1 MTARKWTVAAALA
14 LAGCAPT
21 LISRQGIELSRG
33 TVGPVASVPAVRAE
47 CRATLLRSG
56 KTFRFDV
63 WIECDSSQGRL
74 DAMGPFNTPLASV
87 VWTDS
92 SWTTWLPGQGTL
104 LRGNGSTMNL
114 PVLDLRNVSPRMLVS
129 ALLGRAMSVKG
140 PVRALPPAKGQVVV
154 LPGAP
159 REDPAWALLLD
170 QSTGLPLRHQYLAQG
185 KETEGIEYFDWK
197 DRNGV
202 LVPGKIVRTTPDGQ
216 ILELVVRQWTRLDS
230 VPKAHV
236 ALQVPPAV
244 DTITVG
250 LQGNG
255 RKVFRIRGGTGTDS
269 TVVVLP
275 TGGFSG
281 PADLADPD
289 STSAQDDS
297 TSDDGADTDDTA
309 PPRPVSKPFQPVP
322 AKL

>member
-1 MTARKWTVAAALA
+1 MSARKWMVAAALA

-21 LISRQGIELSRG
+21 LRSRQGIDLLHG
-33 TVGPVASVPAVRAE
+33 TVSPVPTVPAVRAE

-63 WIECDSSQGRL
+63 WIECDSSRGRL

-104 LRGNGSTMNL
+104 LRGKGSTMNL
-114 PVLDLRNVSPRMLVS
+114 PVLDLRDVSPRMLVS

-140 PVRALPPAKGQVVV
+140 PVRSLPPDKGQVVV
-154 LPGAP
+154 LPGNET
-159 REDPAWALLLD
+159 EDPAWALLLD
-170 QSTGLPLRHQYLAQG
+170 RSTGLPLRHQYLSQG
-185 KETEGIEYFDWK
+185 KETEGIQYFDWK
-197 DRNGV
+197 NRDGV

-216 ILELVVRQWTRLDS
+216 ILELSVRQWMRLDS
-230 VPKAHV
+230 LPEAHTTLHVPS
-236 ALQVPPAV
+236 AV
-244 DTITVG
+244 DTITIG
-250 LQGNG
+250 LQNG
-255 RKVFRIRGGTGTDS
+255 RKIFHIRGRSGTDS
-269 TVVVLP
+269 AVVVLP

-281 PADLADPD
+281 PADLESDPD
-289 STSAQDDS
+289 STS
-297 TSDDGADTDDTA
+297 TSDDTTSDDSADTEDIL
-309 PPRPVSKPFQPVP
+309 PPVPVSKAVPKHP

>member
-1 MTARKWTVAAALA
+1 MTARKWMVTATMA

-21 LISRQGIELSRG
+21 LKSRQGFELLHG
-33 TVGPVASVPAVRAE
+33 TVEPLPTVPAVRAE

-63 WIECDSSQGRL
+63 WIECDSTHGRL

-104 LRGNGSTMNL
+104 LRGSGSTMNL

-140 PVRALPPAKGQVVV
+140 PVRTLRPANGQVVV
-154 LPGAP
+154 LPGTAS
-159 REDPAWALLLD
+159 EDPAWALLLD
-170 QSTGLPLRHQYLAQG
+170 QSTGLPLRHQYLSQG

-197 DRNGV
+197 DRDGV

-216 ILELVVRQWTRLDS
+216 ILELVVRQWMRLDS
-230 VPKAHV
+230 VPKAHT
-236 ALQVPPAV
+236 ALQVPSAV

-281 PADLADPD
+281 PSDFADPD
-289 STSAQDDS
+289 STALPDDS
-297 TSDDGADTDDTA
+297 TSDDTVETDDT
-309 PPRPVSKPFQPVP
+309 PPPTPVSKAVQPPP